1 MTSRR
6 QILQAAL
13 ASTSLLAAGS
23 SLAQGMGSAGTP
35 ARFVVPYPAGG
46 PTDVLARI
54 IAQRLGERWSQPVVV
69 DYQPGAGTII
79 GVNSIARSPADGLTF
94 GIVNSAF
101 AINSIV
107 KKTPYDT
114 FRDLTGITQVV
125 DVPLALVANAAAPY
139 NTIPELVAYAKRNP
153 GKLSF
158 ATPGAG
164 GTSHLAGE
172 LLNRMAGI
180 DLLHVAYKGSAP
192 AQTDVIGGQ
201 VPLMIDPL
209 LSVLP
214 HVKTGRL
221 KIIAVLSPRRVAGAE
236 QYPVVAET
244 YPGFEVSTFLGLIA
258 PAATLRATVEK
269 IAADVAAVMKDPR
282 DAQRIADL
290 GMYPNAKGPDAFNK
304 LLHAEVA
311 KWDKVIREAKLKLD

>member
-1 MTSRR
+1 MNTRR
-6 QILQAAL
+6 QVLQAAL
-13 ASTSLLAAGS
+13 SASSLLAAGPL
-23 SLAQGMGSAGTP
+23 LAQGIGSAGAP
-35 ARFVVPYPAGG
+35 ARFVVPYTAGG

-54 IAQRLGERWSQPVVV
+54 VAQRLEERWKQPVLV

-79 GVNSIARSPADGLTF
+79 GVSAVARAAPDGLTF
-94 GIVNSAF
+94 GVVNSAF
-101 AINSIV
+101 PINSII

-114 FRDLTGITQVV
+114 FKDLTGITQLV
-125 DVPLALVANAAAPY
+125 DVPLALVANAATPY
-139 NTIPELVAYAKRNP
+139 NTVAELVAYARRNP

-158 ATPGAG
+158 ASPGAG

-172 LLNRMAGI
+172 LLNRVAGI
-180 DLLHVAYKGSAP
+180 DLLHVAYRGSAP

-214 HVKTGRL
+214 FVKAGKL
-221 KIIAVLSPRRVAGAE
+221 KIIAVLSPKRVPGAE

-258 PAATLRATVEK
+258 PAATPHATVAK
-269 IAADVAAVMKDPR
+269 IAADVAAVMADPR
-282 DAQRIADL
+282 DAQRIAAL
-290 GMYPNAKGPDAFNK
+290 GMYPNTNGPEAFNK
-304 LLHAEVA
+304 LLHHEVA
-311 KWDKVIREAKLKLD
+311 KWGKVIREANLKLD

>member
-1 MTSRR
+1 MNTRR
-6 QILQAAL
+6 QVLQAAL
-13 ASTSLLAAGS
+13 SASSLLAAGPL
-23 SLAQGMGSAGTP
+23 LAQGIGSAGAP

-54 IAQRLGERWSQPVVV
+54 VAQRLEERWKQPVLV

-79 GVNSIARSPADGLTF
+79 GVSAVARAAPDGLTF
-94 GIVNSAF
+94 GVVNSAF
-101 AINSIV
+101 PINSII

-114 FRDLTGITQVV
+114 FKDLTGITQLV
-125 DVPLALVANAAAPY
+125 DVPLALVANASVPY
-139 NTIPELVAYAKRNP
+139 NTVAELVEYARRNP

-158 ATPGAG
+158 ASPGAG

-172 LLNRMAGI
+172 LLNRVAGI
-180 DLLHVAYKGSAP
+180 DLLHVAYRGSAP

-214 HVKTGRL
+214 FVKAGKL
-221 KIIAVLSPRRVAGAE
+221 KIIAVLSPKRVAGAE
-236 QYPVVAET
+236 QYPVAAET

-258 PAATLRATVEK
+258 PAATPRATVDK
-269 IAADVAAVMKDPR
+269 IAADVAAVMADPR
-282 DAQRIADL
+282 DAQRIAAL
-290 GMYPNAKGPDAFNK
+290 GMYPNTSGPEAFNK
-304 LLHAEVA
+304 LLHHEVA
-311 KWDKVIREAKLKLD
+311 KWGKVIREAKLKLD

>member
-1 MTSRR
+1 MTTRR
-6 QILQAAL
+6 QALQAAL
-13 ASTSLLAAGS
+13 AATTLLGAPSLF
-23 SLAQGMGSAGTP
+23 AQGIGAAGTP

-54 IAQRLGERWSQPVVV
+54 IAQRLQERWGQPVVV
-69 DYQPGAGTII
+69 DYQPGAGTMI
-79 GVNSIARSPADGLTF
+79 GVSNVARSAPDGLTF

-101 AINSIV
+101 PINSIV

-114 FRDLTGITQVV
+114 FKDLTGITQVV
-125 DVPLALVANAAAPY
+125 DVPLALVANASVPY
-139 NTIPELVAYAKRNP
+139 NTIPEMVRYAKSNP

-158 ATPGAG
+158 GTPGAG

-172 LLNRMAGI
+172 LLNRVAGI

-201 VPLMIDPL
+201 IPLMIDPL

-214 HVKTGRL
+214 HVRSGRL
-221 KIIAVLSPRRVAGAE
+221 KIIAVLSPKRVAGAE

-258 PAATLRATVEK
+258 PAATPRPVVEK
-269 IAADVAAVMKDPR
+269 IATDVAAVMKDPR
-282 DAQRIADL
+282 DAQRIAEL
-290 GMYPNAKGPDAFNK
+290 GMDPNANGPDAFNK
-304 LLHAEVA
+304 LLRDEVA
-311 KWDKVIREAKLKLD
+311 KWGKVIREANLKLD

>member
-1 MTSRR
+1 MTTRR
-6 QILQAAL
+6 QVLQAAAA
-13 ASTSLLAAGS
+13 ASSLLAAGPL
-23 SLAQGMGSAGTP
+23 LAQGIGTASAP

-54 IAQRLGERWSQPVVV
+54 IAPRLHEKWKQPVVV
-69 DYQPGAGTII
+69 DYQPGAGTMI
-79 GVNSIARSPADGLTF
+79 GVSQVARAPADGLTF

-101 AINSIV
+101 AINSII

-114 FRDLTGITQVV
+114 FKDLTGITQLV
-125 DVPLALVANAAAPY
+125 DVPLALVANASVPY
-139 NTIPELVAYAKRNP
+139 NTIPEMVAYAKKNP

-172 LLNRMAGI
+172 LLNRVAGI

-214 HVKTGRL
+214 HVKSGRL
-221 KIIAVLSPRRVAGAE
+221 KIIAVLSPKRVAGAE

-258 PAATLRATVEK
+258 PAATPRAVIEK
-269 IAADVAAVMKDPR
+269 IAADTAAVMTDAR

-290 GMYPNAKGPDAFNK
+290 GMYPNANGPDAFNK
-304 LLHAEVA
+304 LVRAEVA
-311 KWDKVIREAKLKLD
+311 KWEKVIREANLKLE